1 MKLNRH
7 PLALWK
13 WLEHICAAALLP
25 LLPGHVMAAE
35 SGDLIHA
42 PLNLDRVGV
51 VYEEIVHI
59 PESAGFHFYRRNQVD
74 VDLKVTLTE
83 KRPDQLTAQLR
94 QARDQARPSHT
105 NWASVDLYRVSGV
118 LNERARRIT
127 VKNSRQLFEHSF
139 PFKLVGVPIRLR
151 VMVIPQEPN
160 KTVTHT
166 PGQWAYVRAY
176 PKDLLERTGPFAAEE
191 INLAECLPENEG
203 PFSRNKYLLQ
213 LKALDAGSSYRVQIS
228 NLDPI
233 TLPAGI
239 SVTLRLA
246 QPTLTR
252 SANQEPHP

>member
-1 MKLNRH
+1 
-7 PLALWK
+7 
-13 WLEHICAAALLP
+13 
-25 LLPGHVMAAE
+25 MAAE
-35 SGDLIHA
+35 NGDLIHV
-42 PLNLDRVGV
+42 PMSLDRVGM
-51 VYEEIVHI
+51 VYEDIVHI
-59 PESAGFHFYRRNQVD
+59 PDSKGAHFYRRRQVD
-74 VDLKVTLTE
+74 VDLKVTLAET
-83 KRPDQLTAQLR
+83 RLNTLSAQHR
-94 QARDQARPSHT
+94 QARDQARLSHT

-118 LNERARRIT
+118 LNERARRII

-139 PFKLVGVPIRLR
+139 PFELVGMPIRLR
-151 VMVIPQEPN
+151 ILVIPQEPN
-160 KTVTHT
+160 KTVAYT

-176 PKDLLERTGPFAAEE
+176 PKDLLEKTGPFAAEE

-246 QPTLTR
+246 QPALSR
-252 SANQEPHP
+252 SPNQGPHP